1 MNEKDDF
8 SQSVKF
14 VESGSDQWYQSEFE
28 TRSQAELIRKSEEV
42 ELHPSDDR
50 RKKTVKLSLST
61 SEKALEQVSKNAID
75 QPSPFD
81 QI

>member
-28 TRSQAELIRKSEEV
+28 TRSQAELIRDSEEV

-61 SEKALEQVSKNAID
+61 SEKALEQVSKYAID